1 MTLYTLFKFLH
12 IVGAIGWIGG
22 IASFTLLNARIV
34 RESNAAVLVELTRLM
49 RLNGMVVI
57 GPSSGVALITGI
69 AMITFFGF
77 GAPLWVIWGFVVII
91 LSVALGATMIRRT
104 AEQVRVLAAATTHD
118 DSRLT
123 VLQRQL
129 TTLNLINLLLLL
141 SAVWAMVAKPTL

>member
-12 IVGAIGWIGG
+12 IVGVIGWIGG
-22 IASFTLLNARIV
+22 IVSFTLLNARIA
-34 RESNAAVLVELTRLM
+34 RESNEAVLTELTRLM

-69 AMITFFGF
+69 AMITLFGF
-77 GAPLWVIWGFVVII
+77 GTPLWVMWGFVVIV

-104 AEQVRVLAAATTHD
+104 AEQVREWAAATTHN

-123 VLQRQL
+123 ALQRQL

-141 SAVWAMVAKPTL
+141 SAVWAMVAKPAL